1 MTGFAER
8 VVRLAAADLPE
19 PQSSRH
25 LEEWCADLAG
35 ANEAGVSRL
44 GIAAGAVLF
53 AFRSPGKSAASA
65 ARWSRWSLLAASI
78 GSALWIALLASGL
91 FWEPGFQNG
100 GLVTAVVAGSVAIA
114 LGALAWRRSRISV
127 WSTGATFVLLCLSA
141 ALWVVGPSD
150 SPVFWVPVALAAAA
164 LLVVGMA
171 LMVRRQRRLNGL
183 MVMVAATIPALV
195 RVRMLLGPNQV
206 WTFVALVPALCLLV
220 LVQFLAR
227 RRSGSEQPS

>member
-25 LEEWCADLAG
+25 LEEWSADLAG
-35 ANEAGVSRL
+35 AREEGVSRL

-53 AFRSPGKSAASA
+53 AFRLPRESPAAA

-78 GSALWIALLASGL
+78 GSALWIGLLTSGL
-91 FWEPGFQNG
+91 FWEPGYQDG
-100 GLVTAVVAGSVAIA
+100 GLATAVIAGSLSIA
-114 LGALAWRRSRISV
+114 LGALAWRRSRSSV
-127 WSTGATFVLLCLSA
+127 WSTGATLVLLCLSG
-141 ALWVVGPSD
+141 ALWVIGPSD
-150 SPVFWVPVALAAAA
+150 SPLFWVPVALAAAG

-171 LMVRRQRRLNGL
+171 LMVRRERRLHGV

-195 RVRMLLGPNQV
+195 WVQMLLGPNLL
-206 WTFVALVPALCLLV
+206 WTFVALVPTVCLLV
-220 LVQFLAR
+220 LLTLLAR
-227 RRSGSEQPS
+227 RRSRPE